1 MLLKTTLNNKG
12 AETIHSKMSIMETFA
27 PLPPSFPQIMLIFVF
42 NWVGRG
48 GGWLDA
54 KFNDSIKWKLEI
66 GKCNFLNADL
76 RKAKAQNFGAKI
88 SQIHIN
94 FFSISQSY
102 NMRKLQLLLIN
113 KCRLWLHVSFYYP
126 KFRQWL
132 RADFFHIIHDHKRR
146 LQINQKKFGLF

>member
-1 MLLKTTLNNKG
+1 
-12 AETIHSKMSIMETFA
+12 METFA
-27 PLPPSFPQIMLIFVF
+27 PSPIPSPQIMLIFVF
-42 NWVGRG
+42 NWVGR

-113 KCRLWLHVSFYYP
+113 KWRL
-126 KFRQWL
+126 
-132 RADFFHIIHDHKRR
+132 
-146 LQINQKKFGLF
+146 